1 MVQPASHSS
10 DSDSAILLNISAVER
25 DTGVPKD
32 TLRIW
37 ERRYNF
43 PQPSRD
49 AHGDRAYT
57 REQVEKLR
65 LIKRLLD
72 QGHRPGK
79 IVGLDD
85 KALRA
90 LTAAPAETPAP
101 RQDITTYLRLL
112 ASHQTSELRGQLAQA
127 LARQGLQH
135 FVLDTVAPLTR
146 AIGDFWAQGKIAVFV
161 EHAFSELIQ
170 NMLRSAIAGMQT
182 QGSAPRILL
191 TSLPNEQ
198 HALGLLMLEA
208 MLAVENTHCI
218 SLGTETPPTD
228 IVRAVKAHQVDIVS
242 LSFSAAY
249 SESKAMDALAE
260 LRSMLPD
267 KVLICAGGHGV
278 SRIRRRL
285 QGVHFV
291 GDFGAMAELI
301 RDWRT
306 QHAA

>member
-1 MVQPASHSS
+1 MGQPVSQSSHNGGN
-10 DSDSAILLNISAVER
+10 ILLNISAVER

-43 PQPSRD
+43 PQPLRD

-57 REQVEKLR
+57 RQQVEKLR

-85 KALRA
+85 EALLA
-90 LTAAPAETPAP
+90 LTAAPAETPVQ
-101 RQDITTYLRLL
+101 RQDITSYLRLL
-112 ASHQTSELRGQLAQA
+112 ASHQTQELRGQLAQA

-135 FVLDTVAPLTR
+135 FVLDTVAPLTQ
-146 AIGDFWAQGKIAVFV
+146 AIGDAWAQGRIAVFM

-170 NMLRSAIAGMQT
+170 NMLRSAIASIQP

-208 MLAVENTHCI
+208 MLAVENAHCI

-228 IVRAVKAHQVDIVS
+228 IVRRRHG
-242 LSFSAAY
+242 
-249 SESKAMDALAE
+249 
-260 LRSMLPD
+260 LRH
-267 KVLICAGGHGV
+267 CA
-278 SRIRRRL
+278 
-285 QGVHFV
+285 
-291 GDFGAMAELI
+291 
-301 RDWRT
+301 
-306 QHAA
+306 